1 MPDIKI
7 EGYKEAVQVFVQ
19 LAEQMQK
26 RIVRQVL
33 RKSARP
39 MVLAARSRAPKR
51 TGRLRKSIRVVSLKK
66 DRVPPVVPL
75 AIAPVFDVS
84 KNGKV
89 NAFYARFV
97 HDGTKDRYPRALTR
111 KRAKGAKGSRV
122 LVFTGSHGEKVFTRS
137 ARGLSPNPFMMQ
149 AFNSATG
156 STVDDFGKEMAA
168 AVENFA
174 NKNFVKL

>member
-7 EGYKEAVQVFVQ
+7 LGYKEAVQVFVQ

-39 MVLAARSRAPKR
+39 MVMAARNRAPKR
-51 TGRLRKSIRVVSLKK
+51 TGRLRKSIRIVSLKK
-66 DRVPPVVPL
+66 DRVPTVVPM

-97 HDGTKDRYPRALTR
+97 HDGTKDRYPRAVTR
-111 KRAKGAKGSRV
+111 KRTEGARV
-122 LVFTGSHGEKVFTRS
+122 LVFSSSHGEKVFTRS
-137 ARGLSPNPFMMQ
+137 ARGVSPNPFMMQ
-149 AFNSATG
+149 AFNNATG
-156 STVDDFGKEMAA
+156 STVDDFGKEMAT